1 MFIDTL
7 FLSSIQIMLV
17 IAYLLVRLVN
27 FMWRLARGIGNT
39 TNRSTE
45 RINFRSLEEQ

>member
-27 FMWRLARGIGNT
+27 FIWRLTRGIGST
-39 TNRSTE
+39 TDRSTE
-45 RINFRSLEEQ
+45 RINLRSLEEQ